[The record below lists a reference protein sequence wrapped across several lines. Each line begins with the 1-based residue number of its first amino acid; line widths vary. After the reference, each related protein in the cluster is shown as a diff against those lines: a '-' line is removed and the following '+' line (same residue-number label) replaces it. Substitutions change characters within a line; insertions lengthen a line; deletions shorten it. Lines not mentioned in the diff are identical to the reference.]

1 MPSSRLSAA
10 WSLLAR
16 PCRGVMLA
24 VVLLAASG
32 VAGCRMSLLAPDM
45 VPDNELGTPLLSPAA
60 TKPQPRTIPVELVF
74 VRFGDR
80 DEQMTTDLW
89 NLADEQAID
98 GDVRRRLH
106 ANGLRAGV
114 VSAVLPP
121 DLAARFTAAVDP
133 TIDSVAQQ
141 SMVEVPLVV
150 RRTLRLLPGRE
161 NEVLAA
167 TGLDNLILMESRDD
181 AVEGATYH
189 DASAVFTVRA
199 WPAANGRVR
208 MQVCPI
214 IKHGPTE
221 RSWVGDEGVFRLE
234 AGQKRH
240 VLDHLRF
247 EAMLAPESMLLVT
260 TAGDAASSVG
270 DAFCRDRAAGSGGM
284 RLVALRPLARA
295 TDPMMESAE
304 QGSH

>member
-1 MPSSRLSAA
+1 MLFRSS
-10 WSLLAR
+10 
-16 PCRGVMLA
+16 
-24 VVLLAASG
+24 
-32 VAGCRMSLLAPDM
+32 
-45 VPDNELGTPLLSPAA
+45 AA

-74 VRFGDR
+74 VRFDER
-80 DEQMTTDLW
+80 DAQMNVDLW
-89 NLADEQAID
+89 TLVDEQAID

-121 DLAARFTAAVDP
+121 DLASRFTAAVDP
-133 TIDSVAQQ
+133 AIDSAAQP
-141 SMVEVPLVV
+141 SMVEVPPVV

-161 NEVLAA
+161 NEVLTA
-167 TGLDNLILMESRDD
+167 TGLENLILMESRDD
-181 AVEGATYH
+181 AVQGGTYR

-208 MQVCPI
+208 VQVCPI

-221 RSWVGDEGVFRLE
+221 RAWVADEGVFRLE

-240 VLDHLRF
+240 MLDQLRF
-247 EAMLAPESMLLVT
+247 EATLAPESMLLVT
-260 TAGDAASSVG
+260 AAGDTASSVG

-284 RLVALRPLARA
+284 RLVALRPLARV
-295 TDPMMESAE
+295 TDPLMESAE
-304 QGSH
+304 QGSP